1 MRLLSFLVF
10 LKMSCWVNS
19 VFCGVIGLEESM
31 TAMEFQRKLME
42 EKIYNKGIRE
52 GMREGRLAMA
62 REFVDAVGIDEM
74 VKLSGFSKEEL
85 LE

>member
-1 MRLLSFLVF
+1 
-10 LKMSCWVNS
+10 
-19 VFCGVIGLEESM
+19 M
-31 TAMEFQRKLME
+31 TAMEFQRKLRE
-42 EKIYNKGIRE
+42 EKFFN
-52 GMREGRLAMA
+52 EGRLAMA

>member
-1 MRLLSFLVF
+1 
-10 LKMSCWVNS
+10 MSCWVNS
-19 VFCGVIGLEESM
+19 IFCGVIGLEEPI
-31 TAMEFQRKLME
+31 TAMEFQRKLVE
-42 EKIYNKGIRE
+42 EKFFNDGMMKGKRE
-52 GMREGRLAMA
+52 GKMEGRLAMA

>member
-1 MRLLSFLVF
+1 MFF
-10 LKMSCWVNS
+10 
-19 VFCGVIGLEESM
+19 GGIGLEEPM
-31 TAMEFQRKLME
+31 TAMEFQRKLRE
-42 EKIYNKGIRE
+42 DKIFN
-52 GMREGRLAMA
+52 EGRLDLA

>member
-1 MRLLSFLVF
+1 M
-10 LKMSCWVNS
+10 
-19 VFCGVIGLEESM
+19 EEPI

-42 EKIYNKGIRE
+42 EKIYNK